1 MAVTAQAPA
10 GSAAGKEC
18 TEMATATATS
28 SSLKLKPI
36 GDRVIV
42 QRLGSAEKTKGGLY
56 LPDAAQEKPQEGK
69 VIAVG
74 SGRTLKNGKVV
85 PLAVKAGDRIIF
97 GKYSGSEITVDDKEY
112 VFLSED
118 DILAIV
124 T

>member
-1 MAVTAQAPA
+1 
-10 GSAAGKEC
+10 
-18 TEMATATATS
+18 MATATASAS
-28 SSLKLKPI
+28 STSLKLKPI

-42 QRLGSAEKTKGGLY
+42 QRLGSAEKSRGGLY
-56 LPDAAQEKPQEGK
+56 LPDTAQEKPQEGK

-85 PLAVKAGDRIIF
+85 PLAVKAGDKIIF
-97 GKYSGSEITVDDKEY
+97 GKYSGSEIKVDDKEY
-112 VFLSED
+112 VFLNED

>member
-1 MAVTAQAPA
+1 
-10 GSAAGKEC
+10 
-18 TEMATATATS
+18 MATATAPAT
-28 SSLKLKPI
+28 SLKLKPI
-36 GDRVIV
+36 GDRVLV

-56 LPDAAQEKPQEGK
+56 LPDTAQEKPQEGK

-74 SGRTLKNGKVV
+74 SGKTLKNGKVV

-97 GKYSGSEITVDDKEY
+97 GKYSGSEIKVDDKEY
-112 VFLSED
+112 VFLNED

>member
-1 MAVTAQAPA
+1 
-10 GSAAGKEC
+10 
-18 TEMATATATS
+18 MATATATA

-42 QRLGSAEKTKGGLY
+42 QRLGSAEKSKGGLY
-56 LPDAAQEKPQEGK
+56 LPDTAQEKPQEGK

-74 SGRTLKNGKVV
+74 SGKMLKSGKVI
-85 PLAVKAGDRIIF
+85 PLSVKPGDKIIF
-97 GKYSGSEITVDDKEY
+97 GKYSGSEIKVDEKEY

>member
-1 MAVTAQAPA
+1 
-10 GSAAGKEC
+10 
-18 TEMATATATS
+18 MATATAS
-28 SSLKLKPI
+28 HSQVKLKPI
-36 GDRVIV
+36 GDHVIV
-42 QRLGSAEKTKGGLY
+42 QRLGSAERSKGGLY

-74 SGRTLKNGKVV
+74 SGRTLKDGKVV

-97 GKYSGSEITVDDKEY
+97 GKYSGSEIKVDDKEL

-124 T
+124 TD

>member
-1 MAVTAQAPA
+1 
-10 GSAAGKEC
+10 
-18 TEMATATATS
+18 MATATATAPHA
-28 SSLKLKPI
+28 SLKLKPI
-36 GDRVIV
+36 GDKVIA
-42 QRLGSAEKTKGGLY
+42 QRLGSVERSKGGLY
-56 LPDAAQEKPQEGK
+56 LPDSAQEKPQEGK

-85 PLAVKAGDRIIF
+85 PIAVKAGDRIIF
-97 GKYSGSEITVDDKEY
+97 GKYSGSEIKVDDKEY

>member
-1 MAVTAQAPA
+1 
-10 GSAAGKEC
+10 
-18 TEMATATATS
+18 MATATATAPHTA
-28 SSLKLKPI
+28 LKPKPI
-36 GDRVIV
+36 GDKVIA
-42 QRLGSAEKTKGGLY
+42 QRLGSVERSKGGLY

-85 PLAVKAGDRIIF
+85 PIAVKTGDRIIF
-97 GKYSGSEITVDDKEY
+97 GKYSGSEVKVDEKEY

-124 T
+124 TG

>member
-1 MAVTAQAPA
+1 MVT
-10 GSAAGKEC
+10 
-18 TEMATATATS
+18 ATATA

-42 QRLGSAEKTKGGLY
+42 QRVGSAEKTRSGLY
-56 LPDAAQEKPQEGK
+56 LPDTAQEKPQEGK

-74 SGRTLKNGKVV
+74 SGRTLKTGKVV
-85 PLAVKAGDRIIF
+85 PLAVRPGDRILF
-97 GKYSGSEITVDDKEY
+97 GKYSGSEIKVDDKEY

-118 DILAIV
+118 DILAII

>member
-1 MAVTAQAPA
+1 
-10 GSAAGKEC
+10 
-18 TEMATATATS
+18 MATATASETK
-28 SSLKLKPI
+28 LKLKPI
-36 GDRVIV
+36 GDRVIA
-42 QRLGSAEKTKGGLY
+42 QRLGSAEKSKGGLY

-74 SGRTLKNGKVV
+74 SGKLLKNGKIA
-85 PLAVKAGDRIIF
+85 PLSVKPGDKIIF
-97 GKYSGSEITVDDKEY
+97 GKYSGSEIKVDDKEY

>member
-1 MAVTAQAPA
+1 
-10 GSAAGKEC
+10 
-18 TEMATATATS
+18 MATATAPA

-42 QRLGSAEKTKGGLY
+42 QRLGSVEKTKSGLY

-74 SGRTLKNGKVV
+74 TGKMLKNGKTV
-85 PLAVKAGDRIIF
+85 PLSVKAGDKIIF
-97 GKYSGSEITVDDKEY
+97 GKYSGSEIKVDDKEY
-112 VFLSED
+112 VFLNED